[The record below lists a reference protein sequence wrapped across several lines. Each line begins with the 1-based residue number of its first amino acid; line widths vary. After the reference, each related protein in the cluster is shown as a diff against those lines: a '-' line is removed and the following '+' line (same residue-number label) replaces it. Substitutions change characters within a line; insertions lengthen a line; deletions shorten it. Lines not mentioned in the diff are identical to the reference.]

1 MRPWLLTRLGFEP
14 IFFENTKIQ
23 GTRDKRCLLLVSW
36 CLGFDNLDEIVYYI
50 ATMIAVIATG
60 GKQYL
65 VKEGDKI
72 EIEKIKGEKGEAVTF
87 DKVLLTSEEDGSKLS
102 VGTPNLSTKVT
113 GKVMEQGRHDKIEV
127 VHYKAKVRYKK
138 RSGHRQ
144 PFTRIE
150 ITKIG

>member
-1 MRPWLLTRLGFEP
+1 MVNHPVCEL
-14 IFFENTKIQ
+14 
-23 GTRDKRCLLLVSW
+23 
-36 CLGFDNLDEIVYYI
+36 FDNIQSFAYYT

-72 EIEKIKGEKGEAVTF
+72 QIEKLKGEKGEAVTF
-87 DKVLLTSEEDGSKLS
+87 DKVLLTAEEDGSKLD
-102 VGTPNLSTKVT
+102 VGAPHLSTKVT
-113 GKVMEQGRHDKIEV
+113 GEILEQGRSEKITV

-138 RSGHRQ
+138 RQGHRQ
-144 PFTRIE
+144 PFTKVK